1 MVIIKQEVGVRS
13 QPRWRERSLERAL
26 EREKRKSQAQTS
38 AFVTAARELA
48 VESGGL
54 DFTVQQVVERA
65 GGSLRGFYRNFA
77 GKEELCLALLEEMV
91 ADSRER
97 IEKRL
102 VRIDDPLERLDLIV
116 RRLFV
121 VEQGGSLGP
130 SISKEVH
137 FLAASR
143 PDDLRHA
150 HEPIVELL
158 EREVRGGIEAG
169 AFPEQDARKTAISLL
184 VTITAHNQ
192 WRSDGVI
199 GGSWPIVAADELCA
213 LCRRI
218 SGAKG

>member
-1 MVIIKQEVGVRS
+1 VKT

-26 EREKRKSQAQTS
+26 ERERRKSQEQTS
-38 AFVTAARELA
+38 AFVAAARELA
-48 VESGGL
+48 LQSGSL

-91 ADSRER
+91 ADTRER

-102 VRIDDPLERLDLIV
+102 ARIDDPLERLDLIV
-116 RRLFV
+116 RRLYV
-121 VEQGGSLGP
+121 VERGGSLGP

-137 FLAASR
+137 FLAANR

-150 HEPIVELL
+150 HEPVVALL
-158 EREVRGGIEAG
+158 EREIRAGIGSG
-169 AFPEQDARKTAISLL
+169 AFADQDPRRTAISLL
-184 VTITAHNQ
+184 VSVTAHNQ

-199 GGSWPIVAADELCA
+199 GGSWPIIGADELCA

-218 SGAKG
+218 AGARR

>member
-1 MVIIKQEVGVRS
+1 VRN

-26 EREKRKSQAQTS
+26 EREKRRSQEQTD
-38 AFVTAARELA
+38 AFVAAARALA
-48 VESGGL
+48 LESGGL
-54 DFTVQQVVERA
+54 DFSVAQVVERA

-91 ADSRER
+91 AESRVR

-102 VRIDDPLERLDLIV
+102 ARVDSPLERLDLIV
-116 RRLFV
+116 RRLYV
-121 VEQGGSLGP
+121 VERGGSLGA

-137 FLAASR
+137 FLAANR
-143 PDDLRHA
+143 PDELRQA
-150 HEPIVELL
+150 HEPVVELL
-158 EREVRGGIEAG
+158 ERELRAGIEAG
-169 AFPEQDARKTAISLL
+169 AFPDQDARRTAISLL

-199 GGSWPIVAADELCA
+199 GGSWPIIGADELCA

-218 SGAKG
+218 AGASAE